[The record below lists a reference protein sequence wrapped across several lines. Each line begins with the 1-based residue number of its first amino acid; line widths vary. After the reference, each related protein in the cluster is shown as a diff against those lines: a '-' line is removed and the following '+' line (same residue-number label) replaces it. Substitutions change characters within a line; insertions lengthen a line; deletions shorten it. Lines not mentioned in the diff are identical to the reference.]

1 MKNSAMTRTR
11 DRPQEALNRREQ
23 AFDVSTNRISSQFE
37 QMKMQANEKM
47 NSAMKRVIHRA
58 DSVSRRGRERGR
70 RDRAETARSGTI
82 RGGKIREKTIRGATI
97 RGRIRGRERAIRRGG
112 MKETIETKAVRT
124 IRTSIRTTLIAD
136 EKENVSEDEREI
148 SKDENL

>member
-1 MKNSAMTRTR
+1 MTRTR
-11 DRPQEALNRREQ
+11 DRSQEALNRREQ

-37 QMKMQANEKM
+37 QMKMQTNEKM

-58 DSVSRRGRERGR
+58 DPASRRSRERGR
-70 RDRAETARSGTI
+70 RDRAETARGETI
-82 RGGKIREKTIRGATI
+82 REERVREKTIRRATI
-97 RGRIRGRERAIRRGG
+97 RERIRSRERTIRRER
-112 MKETIETKAVRT
+112 MKKTIETKTVKT